1 MRLQIAGSIVRI
13 GLRAFSSL
21 LSFSFLFPY
30 LSLMPVIHG
39 GSDPIAKRFTNNF
52 VTLVV
57 STCLHMRFVLS

>member
-1 MRLQIAGSIVRI
+1 
-13 GLRAFSSL
+13 
-21 LSFSFLFPY
+21 
-30 LSLMPVIHG
+30 LMPVIHG